1 MKKIKNLMILHII
14 LALFSVSGIFSK
26 MAAMEELLS
35 FKWIIYYAIVL
46 FALFIYAIAWQ
57 QIIKQMPIVTAY
69 ANKAALVIWGI
80 IWGFVVFKEKIS
92 VFKVIGAVII
102 IIGVYV
108 VVTSDGEDDTFRD
121 IDIKNNKGKG
131 DDRVS

>member
-1 MKKIKNLMILHII
+1 
-14 LALFSVSGIFSK
+14 